1 MLRDNMSENIDK
13 TNFLDL
19 KSCDPE
25 KVISRTGCKFDKIKQ
40 QYFVNIWGHTYCV
53 DLNKYEVRTEGTGS
67 KDHHSYLDLFVLYY
81 LMKSKNMLPS
91 GVWVSE
97 KDISGGAAF
106 FRGPH
111 TIPTDMMTA
120 RFGEDID
127 FFKKDCE
134 KLEGTPIEMAD
145 AAFLFKI
152 TPTIPVAVLYWLGDE
167 DFPSEAKLLF
177 DKNIEQHLPLDIIYA
192 LSVGVCHA
200 LGRIVA
206 E

>member
-1 MLRDNMSENIDK
+1 MSENIDK

-19 KSCDPE
+19 QSCDPDE
-25 KVISRTGCKFDKIKQ
+25 VISRTGCRFDQIKR
-40 QYFVNIWGHTYCV
+40 QYLVNIWGHTYCV
-53 DLNKYEVRTEGTGS
+53 DLNEYEVRPEAMDL
-67 KDHHSYLDLFVLYY
+67 KAHHSYFDLFVLYF
-81 LMKSKNMLPS
+81 LMKSKKLLPS

-97 KDISGGAAF
+97 KDIPGGAAF

-111 TIPTDMMTA
+111 TIPTDMITA
-120 RFGEDID
+120 KFGEDID
-127 FFKKDCE
+127 SFKKECE
-134 KLEGTPIEMAD
+134 KLGGNPIDMAD

-200 LGRIVA
+200 LG
-206 E
+206 